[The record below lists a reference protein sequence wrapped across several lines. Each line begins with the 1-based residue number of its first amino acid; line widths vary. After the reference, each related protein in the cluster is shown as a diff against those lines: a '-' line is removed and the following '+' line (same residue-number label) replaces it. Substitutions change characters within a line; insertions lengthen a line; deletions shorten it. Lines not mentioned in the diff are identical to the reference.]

1 MTKQTNQSLA
11 THHQQL
17 NPIVHVSQPMLT
29 PIFIP
34 DPTTPPNSTTD
45 HSFTPHLPKNRNLGK
60 SSNQKPNLSHPPN
73 DIAQFPTLMHGP
85 VTAEDSPDDT
95 EDMETHVERKR
106 RREEEIKNSA
116 VVHDINQHFLSAGP
130 GSQDCREQ

>member
-45 HSFTPHLPKNRNLGK
+45 HSLTPHLPKNRNLGK

-73 DIAQFPTLMHGP
+73 DIAQFPTLMHGH

-95 EDMETHVERKR
+95 EDMETLS
-106 RREEEIKNSA
+106 KNSA